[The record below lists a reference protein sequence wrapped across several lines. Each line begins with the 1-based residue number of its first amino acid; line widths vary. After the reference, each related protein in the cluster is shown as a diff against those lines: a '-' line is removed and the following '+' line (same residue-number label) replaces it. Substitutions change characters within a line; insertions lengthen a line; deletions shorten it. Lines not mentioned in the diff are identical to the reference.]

1 MRFLWNFI
9 KYLVFLTLLLLLG
22 LGVYAGNTAY
32 TQLFSQPWDKLLAI
46 ENHRNDLDTIH
57 ALERKYGWQ
66 RVAVTSKD
74 GTRLQGT

>member
-57 ALERKYGWQ
+57 AL
-66 RVAVTSKD
+66 
-74 GTRLQGT
+74 